1 MPAHSDT
8 ESRPTPGSD
17 TDTESRPT
25 PGSESPVEATVLD
38 ATAAEGADA
47 PSRRRRLEPDER
59 RAQILACAID
69 MFGERPYAAVSTA
82 ELAQRAG
89 VARGLI
95 NHYFGNK
102 RDLYLAVVRRM
113 VTLPRP
119 EAMTVPTGTMRDRVD
134 ASVAWLLDTIG
145 EHGHTWVKVTGHE
158 GIGDDPEVQRIL
170 DEADTA
176 AADRVVWMMGLE
188 ESLHSDELRAL
199 VRCYGG
205 LVKAAGREWIV
216 RGSLTRE
223 QVHNLLADMLRT
235 LITETFPN
243 VHGDN

>member
-1 MPAHSDT
+1 MPADDT
-8 ESRPTPGSD
+8 
-17 TDTESRPT
+17 
-25 PGSESPVEATVLD
+25 
-38 ATAAEGADA
+38 

-113 VTLPRP
+113 VTLPRLDN
-119 EAMTVPTGTMRDRVD
+119 MLVPSGNVRERVE
-134 ASVAWLLDTIG
+134 ASVSWLLDTIG
-145 EHGHTWVKVTGHE
+145 EHGTTWVKVTGLE

-170 DEADTA
+170 DEADNA
-176 AADRVVWMMGLE
+176 AADRVVQMMGLSD
-188 ESLHSDELRAL
+188 SLHSDELRAL

-216 RGSLTRE
+216 RGALDRA
-223 QVHNLLADMLRT
+223 QVHELLSDTLTT
-235 LITETFPN
+235 LIAVSFPKVN
-243 VHGDN
+243 GTR

>member
-1 MPAHSDT
+1 M
-8 ESRPTPGSD
+8 
-17 TDTESRPT
+17 
-25 PGSESPVEATVLD
+25 
-38 ATAAEGADA
+38 TADDA

-59 RAQILACAID
+59 RAQILSCAID

-113 VTLPRP
+113 VTLPRAL
-119 EAMTVPTGTMRDRVD
+119 EMGVPTGTTRERVN

-145 EHGHTWVKVTGHE
+145 EHGTTWVKVTGLE

-170 DEADTA
+170 DEADNA
-176 AADRVVWMMGLE
+176 AAIRVVQMVGLE
-188 ESLHSDELRAL
+188 DSLHSAELQAL

-216 RGSLTRE
+216 RGSLTRP
-223 QVHNLLADMLRT
+223 QVHDLLADTLTT
-235 LITETFPN
+235 LIGESFPK
-243 VHGDN
+243 VHGAR

>member
-1 MPAHSDT
+1 MPAHSDSHT
-8 ESRPTPGSD
+8 LE
-17 TDTESRPT
+17 
-25 PGSESPVEATVLD
+25 PVPAD
-38 ATAAEGADA
+38 DA

-59 RAQILACAID
+59 RAQILSCAID

-113 VTLPRP
+113 VTLPR
-119 EAMTVPTGTMRDRVD
+119 ADHMLVPSGSIRERVE
-134 ASVAWLLDTIG
+134 ASVSWLLDTIG
-145 EHGHTWVKVTGHE
+145 EHGSTWVKVTGLE
-158 GIGDDPEVQRIL
+158 GIGDDPDVQRIL
-170 DEADTA
+170 DEADNA
-176 AADRVVWMMGLE
+176 AAARVVQMVGLDD
-188 ESLHSDELRAL
+188 SLHSAELQAL

-216 RGSLTRE
+216 RGSLDRP
-223 QVHNLLADMLRT
+223 QVHDLLSDTLTT
-235 LITETFPN
+235 LITESFPKVN
-243 VHGDN
+243 GTA

>member
-1 MPAHSDT
+1 M
-8 ESRPTPGSD
+8 
-17 TDTESRPT
+17 
-25 PGSESPVEATVLD
+25 
-38 ATAAEGADA
+38 GADTPA
-47 PSRRRRLEPDER
+47 RRRLDPDER

-119 EAMTVPTGTMRDRVD
+119 SRMVMPTGTDRERVD
-134 ASVAWLLDTIG
+134 ASVAWLLDVIG
-145 EHGHTWVKVTGHE
+145 EHGSTWVKVIGHE

-170 DEADTA
+170 DEADDA
-176 AADRVVWMMGLE
+176 AAERLLDMVGLNG
-188 ESLHSDELRAL
+188 SRHSAELRAF
-199 VRCYGG
+199 VRSYGG
-205 LVKAAGREWIV
+205 MVKTAGREWIT
-216 RGSLTRE
+216 RGTLTRD
-223 QVHNLLADMLRT
+223 QVHALLSDVLFT
-235 LITETFPN
+235 LITTSFQKVDEL
-243 VHGDN
+243 D

>member
-1 MPAHSDT
+1 M
-8 ESRPTPGSD
+8 
-17 TDTESRPT
+17 
-25 PGSESPVEATVLD
+25 
-38 ATAAEGADA
+38 
-47 PSRRRRLEPDER
+47 
-59 RAQILACAID
+59 LACAIE

-119 EAMTVPTGTMRDRVD
+119 GTMVMPLEGSTRERID
-134 ASVAWLLDTIG
+134 ASVSWLLDTIG
-145 EHGHTWVKVTGHE
+145 EHGTTWVKVTGLE

-170 DEADTA
+170 DEADNA
-176 AADRVVWMMGLE
+176 AAERVVQMVGLSD
-188 ESLHSDELRAL
+188 SLHSAELRAL

-216 RGSLTRE
+216 RGSLNRA
-223 QVHNLLADMLRT
+223 QVHNLLCDTLTT
-235 LITETFPN
+235 LITESFPKVN
-243 VHGDN
+243 GSN

>member
-1 MPAHSDT
+1 MRAHSDSHA
-8 ESRPTPGSD
+8 ELA
-17 TDTESRPT
+17 
-25 PGSESPVEATVLD
+25 PVD
-38 ATAAEGADA
+38 AV
-47 PSRRRRLEPDER
+47 RRRRLEPDQR
-59 RAQILACAID
+59 RAQILECAID

-119 EAMTVPTGTMRDRVD
+119 DHLTLPNGSTRERVD

-145 EHGHTWVKVTGHE
+145 EHGSTWVKVIGHE

-170 DEADTA
+170 DEADDA
-176 AADRVVWMMGLE
+176 AADRLLDMMGL
-188 ESLHSDELRAL
+188 SGSRHGDALRAQ
-199 VRCYGG
+199 VRAYGG
-205 LVKAAGREWIV
+205 LVKAAGREWIT
-216 RGSLTRE
+216 RGSLRRD
-223 QVHNLLADMLRT
+223 QVHQLLADMLMT
-235 LITETFPN
+235 LVTTSFPK
-243 VHGDN
+243 VAGEKEIRA